1 MKTFA
6 LAALAATAMAA
17 DTLSYNY
24 KFFKWA
30 AEHNKV
36 YETVEEF
43 ETRLAHFIKT
53 DLKIEELNARGTMMV
68 SGHNHMSDWSQQE
81 YIKLLGLREIEH
93 QQREAI
99 WPFKGTPSNAD
110 SLDWRDV
117 AGAVTPVKDQGAC
130 GSCWA
135 FSATEAV
142 ESAYAIAGND
152 QVIMA
157 PQELVD
163 CTRSLF
169 GNHGCNGGWYYYAYD
184 WLKNNM
190 TMREADYPYT
200 SGTTGDETDCAYD
213 SSKGVTTVSGYKQVS
228 RDTDSIKAAI
238 EIGPVNVAVAAGND
252 VFRNYSSGVVTEAD
266 GCPTR
271 VDHAI
276 VAVGYGTEDGVGYY
290 IVRNSWNT
298 TWGDQGYIKIAQST
312 GKGVC
317 GINQDVYYPII

>member
-1 MKTFA
+1 M
-6 LAALAATAMAA
+6 
-17 DTLSYNY
+17 
-24 KFFKWA
+24 
-30 AEHNKV
+30 
-36 YETVEEF
+36 
-43 ETRLAHFIKT
+43 
-53 DLKIEELNARGTMMV
+53 
-68 SGHNHMSDWSQQE
+68 SGWSQQE

-184 WLKNNM
+184 WLKNN
-190 TMREADYPYT
+190 
-200 SGTTGDETDCAYD
+200 
-213 SSKGVTTVSGYKQVS
+213 
-228 RDTDSIKAAI
+228 
-238 EIGPVNVAVAAGND
+238 
-252 VFRNYSSGVVTEAD
+252 
-266 GCPTR
+266 
-271 VDHAI
+271 
-276 VAVGYGTEDGVGYY
+276 
-290 IVRNSWNT
+290 
-298 TWGDQGYIKIAQST
+298 
-312 GKGVC
+312 
-317 GINQDVYYPII
+317 